1 MRGLIYKDIQ
11 IMKNNLGV
19 LLAGFGMA
27 GLLLVLTDA
36 DVSFIVSYFTFFS
49 MMMALNTLG
58 YDDMNHGMQSIL
70 SLPVTR
76 SDYAKEKYVFT
87 IAFGGGSWLLAVAI
101 GAVYEIVR
109 GEAVGSSYLF
119 TSVMGALAMCSLAI
133 LMIPV
138 QLYFGAEKAR
148 VAIFAVVMGIVLA
161 GYGADYVLKSFD
173 IEAVLMLDRLM
184 ELHPAAVLGIGAVGM
199 AVFLL
204 ISMSISIMIVKKKEY

>member
-1 MRGLIYKDIQ
+1 MRGLIYKDLQ
-11 IMKNNLGV
+11 IMKNNTGV

-27 GLLLVLTDA
+27 GLLLFITDA
-36 DVSFIVSYFTFFS
+36 GVSFVVSYFAFFA

-87 IAFGGGSWLLAVAI
+87 VLFAFCGWLLAFIV
-101 GAVYEIVR
+101 GAVYESIT
-109 GEAVGSSYLF
+109 GKMEGLTYFFS
-119 TSVMGALAMCSLAI
+119 SVMAFLVVCSLAA

-148 VAIFAVVMGIVLA
+148 VAVFSVVLGIMLA
-161 GYGADYVLKSFD
+161 AYGINYVLKIFD
-173 IEAVLMLDRLM
+173 IEIIKTVNRLM
-184 ELHPAAVLGIGAVGM
+184 ELHAAAALGIGAV
-199 AVFLL
+199 VLIILLL
-204 ISMSISIMIVKKKEY
+204 ISMNISIMIVKKKEY